1 MIRSGFVNQTQL
13 SRSSSGMFTYKSF
26 QKKFRD
32 IPNYT
37 AALIQYYKLLAFQK
51 QPSADVLQNGYS

>member
-1 MIRSGFVNQTQL
+1 
-13 SRSSSGMFTYKSF
+13 MFTYKSF

-37 AALIQYYKLLAFQK
+37 AALIEYYKLLAFQK
-51 QPSADVLQNGYS
+51 QPLADVLQNRYS